1 MSLDAVVWTPPT
13 PPKVA
18 KLGKSTLAHLPTIK
32 HLFPSFRVA
41 ISKPRVGLLAT
52 SLNDE
57 QDQLLCAPE
66 SDSYFGDDMDV
77 DDQEFLG
84 ITDSESELRQP
95 LPLDSSETVEV
106 MVTVKASSICV
117 GSTEHALPAP
127 SRSAAL
133 VSGED
138 EDSLILLLVSGM
150 TLLIRMWK
158 DEPNKLG
165 GISETDEHKEF
176 SNYTFTP
183 LVVQWWDC
191 NAADAMQ
198 TAGFQI
204 LVHPKNHS
212 VAVAA
217 ASSVVRVHRVV
228 TTPQGLLL
236 GPHVNIPVDGVV
248 LLATY
253 AYPPENSANDHNMLL
268 VVVFSPL
275 RRLNLCL
282 FSWYGDDDTLAKF
295 DRSILPLTN
304 NFLFPVM
311 VVPLPRSDAFVLVYP
326 DEFVVVSVHNI
337 VLADYGFRKFAYDG
351 AFPTAVSYGGEP
363 VRPRLEASDG
373 FVLAAADGAIW
384 AIDIVNGADLTSS
397 VVARVADPISEFLLV
412 PSGES
417 WVLHYASDTGSAK
430 SVQFELL
437 PENLSASDSGHVTL
451 VANYPNWAPVVDMA
465 VVPARNLRGHVPDEL
480 WLLHGAGRR
489 MKLSQMRFGHR
500 ILRHTPAHALLRKV
514 NRLFTLSNGLLVCS
528 SPFSTRV
535 LDLRD
540 ESSHLVE
547 LDAPELDSLVA
558 TVHMGE
564 ILDFCIQV
572 TASSLV
578 VTDFETRRELKVE
591 GDILLAASGNER
603 LYLYSLEA
611 SGSYL
616 LSVLALDLKEQ
627 DTLVASSRLLLDDVS
642 ALVARDDLVC
652 AGLFSGKVSI
662 FRHQADALALVKAFD
677 LPVAL
682 VPHSIVFLNG
692 SLAIGT
698 QTGQYVVILLD
709 DGLILQN
716 LQLGFS
722 PLSVSVSSKNSDHVI
737 ARAKLVW
744 FFDYLVDK
752 NPNPLLFDGKYD
764 SGVLSLA
771 QLSLHDDSTIAVAA
785 VRESGL
791 VLGSFQIHREAVPK
805 SITVGGPFKY
815 LAWLDFV
822 GLFALLARSG
832 PTQSRIRFV
841 DRKFLCLLPSVE
853 VDSKTLQDRDAPIF
867 ASSELIL
874 CSMVWEIKRQDRVSK
889 KLLVGTLK
897 GIRVLDIQKGSAED
911 GLPLVRVAELFSLLR
926 PEPVTNIAQMD
937 SVVFF
942 SCASTIHAATY
953 SLEGRKFRN
962 LSLSTV
968 VSSDVTCLSVSGNQ
982 LLVSTAMDSMLVFEY
997 LQGGAEDELKVVLKD
1012 PVPRGLISHVR
1023 YHDYLFAGD
1032 KLHSSLIV
1040 FEPNRSSLQM
1050 LADLNLGMIPRLALG
1065 NFRYSYSDKKND
1077 QVVAVGVNGEICLLE
1092 YSYEDEYAKFE
1103 AALSNN
1109 GFRSLQQYSEIADRP
1124 FTGKVTGKGLYSIYK
1139 PFFRLARSEEVLDYD
1154 NVDLPRVS

>member
-1 MSLDAVVWTPPT
+1 MSLDAIVWTPPT

-18 KLGKSTLAHLPTIK
+18 KLGKTTLAHLPTIK
-32 HLFPSFRVA
+32 NLFPSFRVL

-77 DDQEFLG
+77 DDQELLG
-84 ITDSESELRQP
+84 IANSEIQEP
-95 LPLDSSETVEV
+95 LPLESSETVEL

-127 SRSAAL
+127 SRCAA
-133 VSGED
+133 VISGEN
-138 EDSLILLLVSGM
+138 EDSLIVLLVSGM

-158 DEPNKLG
+158 DEPDKLG
-165 GISETDEHKEF
+165 GKSEEDNHF
-176 SNYTFTP
+176 DISNYTFTP

-191 NAADAMQ
+191 NAADAME

-228 TTPQGLLL
+228 TTPQGILL

-253 AYPPENSANDHNMLL
+253 AYPPVHSANDHNMLL

-282 FSWYGDDDTLAKF
+282 YSWYGDDDTLAKF

-311 VVPLPRSDAFVLVYP
+311 VVPLLRSGAFVLVYP

-351 AFPTAVSYGGEP
+351 AFPTAVSFGGAP
-363 VRPRLEASDG
+363 VRPKLEASDG
-373 FVLAAADGAIW
+373 FVLAAADGAVW
-384 AIDIVNGADLTSS
+384 AIDYVNGMDLTSS
-397 VVARVADPISEFLLV
+397 VVARVADPISVFLLV
-412 PSGES
+412 PSGEF
-417 WVLHYASDTGSAK
+417 WILHYASDTGSAK
-430 SVQFELL
+430 SVLFKLL

-451 VANYPNWAPVVDMA
+451 IANYPNWAPVVDMA
-465 VVPARNLRGHVPDEL
+465 VVPARKLYGHVPDEL
-480 WLLHGAGRR
+480 WLLHGMGRR

-514 NRLFTLSNGLLVCS
+514 NRLFSLSNGLLVCS

-540 ESSHLVE
+540 ETSHLVE
-547 LDAPELDSLVA
+547 LDAPELDKLVA

-564 ILDFCIQV
+564 ILDFFIQV
-572 TASSLV
+572 TASALI
-578 VTDFETRRELKVE
+578 VTDFETRRELQVE
-591 GDILLAASGNER
+591 GDILLAASGKER
-603 LYLYSLEA
+603 LHLYSLED

-616 LSVLALDLKEQ
+616 MSVLALDLEVQ
-627 DTLVASSRLLLDDVS
+627 PFVASSRLLLDDVS
-642 ALVARDDLVC
+642 ALAAKDDLVC
-652 AGLFSGKVSI
+652 AGFFSGKISV
-662 FRHQADALALVKAFD
+662 FRHENTTLDLVRDFD
-677 LPVAL
+677 LPVAW
-682 VPHSIVFLNG
+682 VPHSIAFLND

-698 QTGQYVVILLD
+698 QTGQYVVIRLG
-709 DGLILQN
+709 DGSILQN

-722 PLSVSVSSKNSDHVI
+722 PLSVSVSLANPDHVI
-737 ARAKLVW
+737 TRAKLVW

-764 SGVLSLA
+764 SSVLSLS
-771 QLSLHDDSTIAVAA
+771 QLPLLDDSTIAVAA

-791 VLGSFQIHREAVPK
+791 VLGSFLIYKEAVPK
-805 SITVGGPFKY
+805 GITVGGPFKY
-815 LAWLDFV
+815 MAWLDFV

-832 PTQSRIRFV
+832 PAQSRIRFV
-841 DRKFLCLLPSVE
+841 DRKFLCSLESVE
-853 VDSKTLQDRDAPIF
+853 VDSKTLKVRDSPIF

-874 CSMVWEIKRQDRVSK
+874 CSLVWEIKRQDRISK

-897 GIRVLDIQKGSAED
+897 GIRVLDVQKGSADD

-937 SVVFF
+937 SVLFF

-968 VSSDVTCLSVSGNQ
+968 VSSDITSLSVLGNQ
-982 LLVSTAMDSMLVFEY
+982 LLVSTAMDSMLIFEY
-997 LQGGAEDELKVVLKD
+997 LQGGADDDELRVLLKD
-1012 PVPRGLISHVR
+1012 PVARGIISHVR
-1023 YHDYLFAGD
+1023 YHDYFFAGD

-1040 FEPNRSSLQM
+1040 FEPNRSTLQV
-1050 LADLNLGMIPRLALG
+1050 LADLFLGMIPRLALG
-1065 NFRYSYSDKKND
+1065 NFRHSYSDKQND

-1092 YSYEDEYAKFE
+1092 YSYEDEYARFE
-1103 AALSNN
+1103 AALSGS
-1109 GFRSLQQYSEIADRP
+1109 GFRSLQQYAEIANRP
-1124 FTGKVTGKGLYSIYK
+1124 FTGKVTGKGRYSIYQ
-1139 PFFRLARSEEVLDYD
+1139 PFFRFGQSEEVLDYD
-1154 NVDLPRVS
+1154 NADLLRVS